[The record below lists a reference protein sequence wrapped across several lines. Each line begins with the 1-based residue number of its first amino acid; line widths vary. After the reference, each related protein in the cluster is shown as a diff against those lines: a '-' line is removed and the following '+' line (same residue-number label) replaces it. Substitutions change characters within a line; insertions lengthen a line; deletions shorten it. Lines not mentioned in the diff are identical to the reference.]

1 MSPFQT
7 RASVLVIKA
16 GDPHEGKAG
25 VAMSYDEATQLT
37 TVQMDLDGSTWTYAT
52 ADLRAL

>member
-25 VAMSYDEATQLT
+25 VALSYDEATQLT